1 MAAGGFLFRLTGPA
15 RRAVLPALLSS
26 KLPVRYL
33 SETLKEGNL
42 LLTDRCIKRLRDVTS
57 GSEFLR
63 LQVESGGCSGFQY
76 KFTFDTE
83 ITAEDR
89 VFGDNGARVVVDEH
103 SLQLVTGST
112 VEYSEELIRS
122 SFQLIKNP
130 QAAQGCSCG
139 ASFSI
144 KL

>member
-1 MAAGGFLFRLTGPA
+1 MAAGRFLFCVTGAA
-15 RRAVLPALLSS
+15 RRSVLPALLSCE
-26 KLPVRYL
+26 LPVRYL
-33 SETLKEGNL
+33 SETLKEGQI
-42 LLTDRCIKRLRDVTS
+42 LLTDRCIKRLREVTS

-63 LQVESGGCSGFQY
+63 LHVESGGCSGFQY
-76 KFTFDTE
+76 KFSLDTE

-89 VFGDNGARVVVDEH
+89 VFGISGARVVVDEH

-112 VEYSEELIRS
+112 VEYTEELIRS
-122 SFQLIKNP
+122 SFQLIQNP